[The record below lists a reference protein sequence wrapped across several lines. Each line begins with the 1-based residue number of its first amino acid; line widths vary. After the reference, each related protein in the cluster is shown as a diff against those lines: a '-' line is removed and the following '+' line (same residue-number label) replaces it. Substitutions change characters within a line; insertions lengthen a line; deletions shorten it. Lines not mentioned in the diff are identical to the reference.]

1 MTTSTVVAA
10 VPVSKTIAQLAA
22 EFITQGCSPDKA
34 FELAEKQFDRDA
46 AAIVAYHETQSR
58 QISKGY
64 NLDGIPCDMVRK
76 SRGGLEPC
84 VREPSAIL
92 VAGSSNAKGDVFS
105 CQVLLYLKQRPTSTS
120 VTPAAISAANASASS
135 TCEMED
141 VGAVQF
147 ARIIA
152 DQMTCRLFVKVP
164 RIDAKTG
171 KQETCPIDKHLIFD
185 AIEYNDRK
193 EWLQIV
199 LDEFELFWQ
208 DKAEIV
214 AKLKNRRAPAKRR

>member
-1 MTTSTVVAA
+1 MTSSTVVPA
-10 VPVSKTIAQLAA
+10 VPVSKTIAQLA
-22 EFITQGCSPDKA
+22 EEYKVQGCNPNKA

-46 AAIVAYHETQSR
+46 AAIVTYHETQSR
-58 QISKGY
+58 QMSTGF

-84 VREPSAIL
+84 VREPSAVL

-120 VTPAAISAANASASS
+120 VTPVAISAANASASS
-135 TCEMED
+135 TCEIED
-141 VGAVQF
+141 VGSVQF

-152 DQMTCRLFVKVP
+152 DQMNCKLFVKVP
-164 RIDAKTG
+164 RIDVKRGEQAK
-171 KQETCPIDKHLIFD
+171 CPIDKRLLFD
-185 AIEYNDRK
+185 AVEYIDRQ

-199 LDEFELFWQ
+199 LDEFNLFWEE
-208 DKAEIV
+208 KAEIS
-214 AKLKNRRAPAKRR
+214 AEFKNRKAPAKRR